1 MTDAGFKW
9 TEANITAALAG
20 NTFAGHLCCLPNT
33 TWTGDS
39 EIDLLVVHRS
49 LRVIDV
55 EIKVSRA
62 DLKADIAKDKWWR
75 VPNWEA
81 KTYARMAGLP
91 EPERTR
97 RDWPRKVWKHYYA
110 MPADIWR
117 DDLRDAIP
125 TVSGVLLV
133 KRKPTGGG
141 TGRYIYAVEC
151 VRASKPQRDSQVLSA
166 EHVMQLAR
174 LTSLR
179 LWEMHKA

>member
-1 MTDAGFKW
+1 M
-9 TEANITAALAG
+9 TAALAA

-55 EIKVSRA
+55 EVKVSRA
-62 DLKADIAKDKWWR
+62 DLKADIAKDKWWHAR
-75 VPNWEA
+75 TWENV
-81 KTYARMAGLP
+81 KLGTP
-91 EPERTR
+91 RTR
-97 RDWPRKVWKHYYA
+97 REWPRKVWKHYYA
-110 MPADIWR
+110 MPAELWR

-125 TVSGVLLV
+125 KVSGVLLV
-133 KRKPTGGG
+133 KRKPVGGG
-141 TGRYIYAVEC
+141 TGRYIYTVEC
-151 VRASKPQRDSQVLSA
+151 VRASKPRRDAEVLSA

-179 LWEMHKA
+179 LWERYSANPLPINQ